1 MTQTQN
7 IKYQL
12 QDFSN
17 IKYNG
22 FDFKLPDET
31 IQMIKELCYEV
42 GSPNYIKTPVF
53 QKREIKDGNILSINH
68 RKKKAVETLNDDDWE
83 VMRNFQT
90 TKIEQKI
97 GIDVQIDLI
106 RSHLNKMTDKNNLEM
121 KNKITEILDKLIK
134 DSIAQEDMMRI
145 GSIIFDIASNN
156 RFYSKIYADL
166 YSDLIDKYETMKLL
180 FENSLNTY
188 LELFNCIEFVDPS
201 VDYDKF
207 CRINKQNENRK
218 SLSTFFVNLMKIGVI
233 SKEVVNHL
241 IVNLLGQIYSFISKE
256 NKKNEVDELTENV
269 GILFDKEDIQSN
281 NSAVVDGMSIMDV
294 IEKLAHSKSKNYS
307 SLSNKSIFKF
317 MDMID
322 M

>member
-1 MTQTQN
+1 
-7 IKYQL
+7 
-12 QDFSN
+12 
-17 IKYNG
+17 
-22 FDFKLPDET
+22 
-31 IQMIKELCYEV
+31 
-42 GSPNYIKTPVF
+42 
-53 QKREIKDGNILSINH
+53 
-68 RKKKAVETLNDDDWE
+68 
-83 VMRNFQT
+83 MRNFQT

>member
-294 IEKLAHSKSKNYS
+294 IDVES
-307 SLSNKSIFKF
+307 
-317 MDMID
+317 
-322 M
+322 